1 MDDSFKEKLTDILKD
16 RISISEGTR
25 ANYARGEDAYE
36 PVLSQ
41 AVVFP
46 ESNEEVSKI
55 LKLCNE
61 NKVPVVPFGTGTSLE
76 GHAVGNE
83 KGITISLEKMNKVL
97 SVNAAD
103 FDCRVQANVTRKQL
117 NEYLREDGV
126 FFPIDPG
133 ADAAL
138 GGMAACSAS
147 GTMAVKYGTMRTV
160 VTGLTVVLPNGEIIK
175 TGTRAKK
182 SSAGYN
188 LTNLFIGSEGTL
200 GIITE
205 VHLRLSP
212 IPESIMSAVCH
223 FPDLESAVLTAQE
236 VIQYGVPIAR
246 IEMLNKD
253 QMEISIKYSK
263 LDKAEPLPTLFFEF
277 HGSEPSNKESIN
289 IVEELSKNNGGSD
302 FKWAE
307 SLEERNKLWKA
318 RHEIY
323 YAVKSQGTNVKIYA
337 TDVCVPI
344 SKLVE
349 CIKFSENEI
358 QQHGLKAPMVGH
370 VGDGNF
376 HVTVIYDPSKEGEY
390 EIIRNFSDKLIDKAL
405 ELEGTITGEHG
416 IGLQKKKYLLRE
428 HADNLPVMKA
438 IAIASEEDLATA
450 KIFQKH
456 ADMLLFDSKPPS
468 GASRPG
474 GNALSFEWSLV
485 ANQDWRLPWMLAGG
499 IDVANLSLAVE
510 ISGASAI
517 DVSSGVEDS
526 KGFKSPVKIKEL
538 LYFAAT
544 L

>member
-1 MDDSFKEKLTDILKD
+1 MKNDKLHTELQKILKE
-16 RISISEGTR
+16 RFSVSESTR
-25 ANYARGEDAYE
+25 SNYARGEDTYE
-36 PVLSQ
+36 PVLSK

-61 NKVPVVPFGTGTSLE
+61 HKVPVVPFGTGTSLE
-76 GHAVGNE
+76 GHVVGNE
-83 KGITISLEKMNKVL
+83 NGITISLEKMNKIL
-97 SVNAAD
+97 SVNASD

-138 GGMAACSAS
+138 GGMSATSAS

-160 VTGLTVVLPNGEIIK
+160 VSGLTVVLPTGDIVK
-175 TGTRAKK
+175 LGTRTKK

-236 VIQYGVPIAR
+236 VIQYGIPIAR

-263 LDKAEPLPTLFFEF
+263 LENTEPMPTLFFEF
-277 HGSEPSNKESIN
+277 HGSESTNNESIN

-302 FKWAE
+302 FKWAKT
-307 SLEERNKLWKA
+307 LEERNKLWKA
-318 RHEIY
+318 RHEVY
-323 YAVKSQGTNVKIYA
+323 YSVKAQGVNTKVYT
-337 TDVCVPI
+337 TDICVPI
-344 SKLVE
+344 SNLVE
-349 CIKFSENEI
+349 CIKFSEKEI

-376 HVTVIYDPSKEGEY
+376 HVTILYDPLKEDEY
-390 EIIRNFSDKLIDKAL
+390 KIIRDFSDKLVDKAL
-405 ELEGTITGEHG
+405 ELEGTVTGEHG
-416 IGLQKKKYLLRE
+416 IGLQKKKYLLKE
-428 HADNLPVMKA
+428 HPDNLPVMKS
-438 IAIASEEDLATA
+438 IKKSIDPNNIMNPGKVFDL
-450 KIFQKH
+450 
-456 ADMLLFDSKPPS
+456 
-468 GASRPG
+468 
-474 GNALSFEWSLV
+474 N
-485 ANQDWRLPWMLAGG
+485 
-499 IDVANLSLAVE
+499 
-510 ISGASAI
+510 
-517 DVSSGVEDS
+517 
-526 KGFKSPVKIKEL
+526 
-538 LYFAAT
+538 
-544 L
+544 